1 MPEVPCQH
9 CMTPIEFPD
18 EWAQQAIECPSCKQS
33 TFLAVVKSEPDSA
46 AGRPP
51 AVQFVPPLDAPTHP
65 LSAGNQSRQHGRVIT
80 LSGWADKAQLGGTV
94 MAIFGVLVLVFGW
107 IAGDVGEKHYKLP
120 IILAGAN
127 MLVIGLTVFGGV
139 SFIYPPFSCSIC
151 RKSLKGK
158 SEKFCPKCGAEL
170 GGEGIGE

>member
-1 MPEVPCQH
+1 M
-9 CMTPIEFPD
+9 
-18 EWAQQAIECPSCKQS
+18 
-33 TFLAVVKSEPDSA
+33 
-46 AGRPP
+46 
-51 AVQFVPPLDAPTHP
+51 
-65 LSAGNQSRQHGRVIT
+65 IT
-80 LSGWADKAQLGGTV
+80 LGGWADKAELGGTV

-120 IILAGAN
+120 IMLAGAN

-139 SFIYPPFSCSIC
+139 SFIYPPFSCSVC
-151 RKSLKGK
+151 RKYLKSE

>member
-33 TFLAVVKSEPDSA
+33 TFLAVVKSEPDSDA
-46 AGRPP
+46 ARPP
-51 AVQFVPPLDAPTHP
+51 AVQFVPPPDAPTHP
-65 LSAGNQSRQHGRVIT
+65 LPAGSQKRQQGRVIT

-127 MLVIGLTVFGGV
+127 MLVIGITVFGGV
-139 SFIYPPFSCSIC
+139 SFIYPPFSCSVC
-151 RKSLKGK
+151 RKSLKSE

-170 GGEGIGE
+170 EGEEIGE